1 MDKKILK
8 FDQFEKVYEAR
19 LAISDPVG
27 VAVLGTP
34 AGGKSFVSKKL
45 DSVIDDARISRA
57 MKSGEVLTVDIL
69 RSQFMSKDPKKQL
82 KGFIEAFYVMKQK
95 SKNDPKEYG
104 KWFEDIS
111 NLWLGKFKNAMPSL
125 DINIE
130 NGELYFGEKL
140 AISRSGMKLLDSID
154 TPKVIDQLDKYHDYK
169 RVVRYFQTI
178 KQEKAIVKKKDVT
191 YDEAGDEPEKIIS
204 NMKDLHK
211 KGYVT
216 DVILIHPE
224 NVATNLIQNYFRVLS
239 GNDGGRDSSD
249 AIMQAFREIEANK
262 DVYTKNAEVV
272 VKTTSKELD
281 KAAEEIKKANVEDD
295 KSRGDKPIDILA
307 EIQPM
312 SPDESYSTFVKKL
325 ESEFDTP
332 ENLFK
337 AVLKVAALTVKNID
351 ANAKGTLLRLSQPL
365 SKRESLKY
373 IKQAYDSKK
382 YIHKFGGIND
392 EFIAKSESV
401 LK

>member
-8 FDQFEKVYEAR
+8 FEQFAKVYEAR
-19 LAISDPVG
+19 LAISDPIG
-27 VAVLGTP
+27 VAVLGAP

-45 DSVIDDARISRA
+45 DSVVDDARVSRA
-57 MKSGEVLTVDIL
+57 MKNGEVLTVDIL

-95 SKNDPKEYG
+95 AKNNPREYG
-104 KWFEDIS
+104 KWFEDIT
-111 NLWLGKFKNAMPSL
+111 NLWVGKFKESMPSL
-125 DINIE
+125 DIKVKDE
-130 NGELYFGEKL
+130 ELYFGDTL
-140 AISRSGMKLLDSID
+140 AIEKSGMKLLNDID
-154 TPKVIDQLDKYHDYK
+154 ASAVINNLDKYHDYK

-224 NVATNLIQNYFRVLS
+224 NVATNLIQNYFRMLS
-239 GNDGGRDSSD
+239 GNDGGRDSSA

-262 DVYTKNAEVV
+262 DVYAKNAEVV
-272 VKTTSKELD
+272 IKTTSKELN
-281 KAAEEIKKANVEDD
+281 KAAEDIKQANVQDD
-295 KSRGDKPIDILA
+295 KSRGDKPIDVLA

-312 SPDESYSTFVKKL
+312 SPSESYSTFAKKL
-325 ESEFDTP
+325 ETEFDTP

-337 AVLKVAALTVKNID
+337 AVLKVAALTVKDINVE
-351 ANAKGTLLRLSQPL
+351 AKGTLLKLSQPL
-365 SKRESLKY
+365 SKRDSLKY

-382 YIHKFGGIND
+382 YVHEFGGIND
-392 EFIAKSESV
+392 EFMGKAEAA